1 MIKNILD
8 LLSTNE
14 HLGQTERVE
23 IAKGKYKRPTNFSEV
38 LNKIKR
44 YKSWLK
50 RQLN

>member
-8 LLSTNE
+8 LLALSE
-14 HLGQTERVE
+14 HLGKSERIE
-23 IAKGKYKRPTNFSEV
+23 IAKGLYKRPTTSKEV

-50 RQLN
+50 RQ